1 MDVDFASLH
10 KVLKDPTRRDIV
22 MHLNKKGQLTY
33 TELMNLLEV
42 TNTGKL
48 NYHLK
53 ILNDL
58 IQKGEDGKY
67 SLTERGE
74 LASQLL
80 QKFPEK
86 PVEPNRLRVRD
97 ALLIGIVGFLLL
109 LVFPLIYLAVGS
121 LALAS
126 FLAFLYELLLPG
138 AVMWWLTTRR
148 AKSHDFYD
156 LLQPP
161 IVPLA
166 LIIVAIVV
174 MVVARIQFSIFFTGP
189 SSSDRQVQVG
199 MMGGTSFLIL
209 GFLPFIGVIIT
220 ESLYILSKR
229 L

>member
-22 MHLNKKGQLTY
+22 LYLNKKGQLTY

-48 NYHLK
+48 NYHLR

-67 SLTERGE
+67 SLTERGQ

-86 PVEPNRLRVRD
+86 TVELNHLRVAD
-97 ALLIGIVGFLLL
+97 AMLIGIVGFLLL
-109 LVFPLIYLAVGS
+109 FAFPLVFLAAG
-121 LALAS
+121 LLTAP
-126 FLAFLYELLLPG
+126 FLTSVYELLLPG
-138 AVMWWLTTRR
+138 AVMWWLTTRH

-166 LIIVAIVV
+166 LIVVALIV
-174 MVVARIQFSIFFTGP
+174 MVVARISFLITFTAP
-189 SSSDRQVQVG
+189 SSSANQTQIA
-199 MMGGTSFLIL
+199 MMGGFGFIIL

-220 ESLYILSKR
+220 ESLYRLSKR
-229 L
+229 F

>member
-1 MDVDFASLH
+1 
-10 KVLKDPTRRDIV
+10 
-22 MHLNKKGQLTY
+22 
-33 TELMNLLEV
+33 MNLLEV

-67 SLTERGE
+67 SLTERGQ

-109 LVFPLIYLAVGS
+109 LVFPLISLAAGS

-220 ESLYILSKR
+220 ESLYRLSKR